1 MMYDVKQIYFNT
13 GSKSNLLDYFTP
25 YHNHTPTVFLENT
38 VISQEV
44 KKCSAQYF
52 GTVSHKLRFKINNFP
67 YDRNEKK
74 IDRGY
79 FEYVLPTC
87 NVLVLQ
93 RVAGNMMQQMEN
105 WHSGSTKTLQM
116 ILDAVGYG
124 FDVGSTIKHNVYS
137 NHFIARY
144 GIYEEYVR
152 MLLDP
157 AMEAMEEDKGI
168 KKLCMKDSGYT
179 TLTGAPPEHL
189 QKAWGFSY
197 WPMHPFLCERLFS
210 IYINN
215 KNYNVKYL

>member
-1 MMYDVKQIYFNT
+1 MYDVKQIYFDT
-13 GSKSNLLDYFTP
+13 ASSLTLLEYFTP

-38 VISQEV
+38 VISKEV

-52 GTVSHKLRFKINNFP
+52 GVVSHKLCHKINNFP

-74 IDRGY
+74 IDRSY
-79 FEYVLPTC
+79 FENVLPTC

-105 WHSGSTKTLQM
+105 WHSGSTATLQM
-116 ILDAVGYG
+116 ILDAVGFG
-124 FDVGSTIKHNVYS
+124 FDVGGVIKHNVYS

-152 MLLDP
+152 LLLDP
-157 AMEAMEEDKGI
+157 AMKVMGEDKDI
-168 KKLCMKDSGYT
+168 KKRCMIDSGYT
-179 TLTGAPPEHL
+179 TLTGPPPEHL
-189 QKAWGFSY
+189 QKAWGFGH